1 MTNTLTLYC
10 KTMKTE
16 YAKGF
21 DAGVDIVLAEIERW
35 IKEREHEPRITR
47 PIEQLLAHLKEG
59 RETT

>member
-1 MTNTLTLYC
+1 
-10 KTMKTE
+10 MKTE

-35 IKEREHEPRITR
+35 IREREHEPRTTR